1 MKLFNLNLGLG
12 LATIVAEDA
21 MQALCLILD
30 HKVLK
35 YMYKGVSA
43 KDILKD
49 LTEIP
54 GYNVSGEP
62 SVIAFYRE

>member
-12 LATIVAEDA
+12 IATIVAEDA
-21 MQALCLILD
+21 MQVLCLILK
-30 HKVLK
+30 HNELK
-35 YMYKGVSA
+35 YIYQGVSS

-62 SVIAFYRE
+62 GVIAFYRE

>member
-12 LATIVAEDA
+12 LATFVAEDV
-21 MQALCLILD
+21 MQVLCLILK
-30 HKVLK
+30 HNELK
-35 YMYKGVSA
+35 YIYQGVSS

-49 LTEIP
+49 IKEIP

-62 SVIAFYRE
+62 GVIAFYRE